1 MSQVVQFS
9 SYSDTYL
16 DTEESAKQHIV
27 DHLKKSKLPFVNLT
41 YEFTTEDNIVYRQNH
56 TIEMIDTVKDNIINV
71 VFSKCTTAEVMQSS
85 DLFLKMVPKVA
96 AADQIIEFKNKKLE
110 EKDLDPT
117 YTQKFGLSLKCD
129 INGRAC

>member
-96 AADQIIEFKNKKLE
+96 
-110 EKDLDPT
+110 
-117 YTQKFGLSLKCD
+117 
-129 INGRAC
+129 